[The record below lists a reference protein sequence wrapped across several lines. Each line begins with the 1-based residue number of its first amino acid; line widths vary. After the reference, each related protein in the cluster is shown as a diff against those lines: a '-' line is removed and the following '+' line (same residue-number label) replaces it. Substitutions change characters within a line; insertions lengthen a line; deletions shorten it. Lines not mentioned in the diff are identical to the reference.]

1 MQKKRRGGSP
11 PLSLSS
17 SLSLEQALLLSTF
30 CNNSQPATTRFFA
43 TDRGLNMGVKRAT
56 SLFYSFCSN
65 VAKQVVR
72 FYCPFYHRR
81 YELACETSVHAP
93 GFCKLLAR
101 LSSKEMGNVSVYAGN
116 QFPISELFSSPLT
129 PSFMFLANCR
139 SKKCVNHLNSIQN
152 SHFPPSLFVN
162 VRFPLYKAQ
171 STPRLSFDTRSNLG
185 THVPLPLVIF
195 AFIFRIK
202 IV

>member
-1 MQKKRRGGSP
+1 MQKKRRGVSP

-30 CNNSQPATTRFFA
+30 CNNSQPATTWFFA

-81 YELACETSVHAP
+81 YELACETSVHP
-93 GFCKLLAR
+93 GFANGSLPVSRAR
-101 LSSKEMGNVSVYAGN
+101 KWETSQCTQATNSQY
-116 QFPISELFSSPLT
+116 P
-129 PSFMFLANCR
+129 NC
-139 SKKCVNHLNSIQN
+139 
-152 SHFPPSLFVN
+152 
-162 VRFPLYKAQ
+162 FPL
-171 STPRLSFDTRSNLG
+171 LW
-185 THVPLPLVIF
+185 PLPSCSLQI
-195 AFIFRIK
+195 AGQKSAWIT
-202 IV
+202 